1 MNDLLDG
8 INPDGLSGWSTIA
21 SFLLGSAFVLLIV
34 AVGIGVVMAVWG
46 RHHLQSGSARKGWT
60 VTALSGIGAM
70 VLGSASAGIAW
81 GAEQGTASLMP
92 EGARPQAVTV
102 EKQAPKHTCNR
113 QAVRDFNKE
122 DPTPSRAEIEK
133 AIKAVAGNDAS
144 IPDYTFGKEDDPT
157 RLFKFTSLK
166 WTADG
171 AGGD

>member
-1 MNDLLDG
+1 M
-8 INPDGLSGWSTIA
+8 
-21 SFLLGSAFVLLIV
+21 
-34 AVGIGVVMAVWG
+34 
-46 RHHLQSGSARKGWT
+46 QSGSARKGWT

-113 QAVRDFNKE
+113 QAVRDFDEENSPP
-122 DPTPSRAEIEK
+122 DRAEREQLVRKLVGDDVEVPVGHEIYRFDRGAGEPGPREPV
-133 AIKAVAGNDAS
+133 IK
-144 IPDYTFGKEDDPT
+144 
-157 RLFKFTSLK
+157 SLK

-171 AGGD
+171 ADGDCSAENETVKECTDVQVRVDQKGRGPGPTRNFTVGEDCENS